1 MHIASIKIL
10 ITIIFIL
17 YNYLRNDTHYFVV
30 TYKGKES
37 EKLYTYIC
45 VWITQSLRYMPETD
59 TAL

>member
-1 MHIASIKIL
+1 MHIASIKIW
-10 ITIIFIL
+10 ITTIFIL

-37 EKLYTYIC
+37 EKLYTYMC
-45 VWITQSLRYMPETD
+45 VCIAESLRYMPETE